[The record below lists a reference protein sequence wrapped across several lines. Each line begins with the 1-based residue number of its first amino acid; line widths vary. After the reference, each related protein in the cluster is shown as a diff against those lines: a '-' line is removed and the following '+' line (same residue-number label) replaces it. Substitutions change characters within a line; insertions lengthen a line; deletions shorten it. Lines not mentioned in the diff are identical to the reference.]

1 MSSYDLEE
9 QEQLA
14 RLKAFWHDHGTTILA
29 AVVAVL
35 VAVAGWRVWGW
46 YQTSQSTRASAI
58 YGELQKAAGAADQ
71 NKVRDLAGTLLESHP
86 RSIYAAL
93 AALISAKVQFDAGDL
108 KTARAQL
115 QWAVDQAR
123 EPEVQAVARLRLAAV
138 LIDEKAYDDALKVLA
153 VKPEPAFEAL
163 FEESRGDVLQ
173 AQGKS
178 AEAKAAYQSALG
190 KTASGNAVG
199 RELIQLKLDALGG

>member
-1 MSSYDLEE
+1 MSTYDLEE

-14 RLKAFWHDHGTTILA
+14 KLKAYWNDYGTTILA

-35 VAVAGWRVWGW
+35 VALAGWRVWGW
-46 YQTSQSTRASAI
+46 YQASQSAQASAI
-58 YGELQKAAGAADQ
+58 YSELQKAAGASDQ
-71 NKVRDLAGTLLESHP
+71 KKVRDLAGTLFESHP
-86 RSIYAAL
+86 RSIYATL

-115 QWAVDQAR
+115 QWAVDRAR
-123 EPEVQAVARLRLAAV
+123 EPEIQAVARLRLAAV
-138 LIDEKAYDDALKVLA
+138 MLDEKAYDEALRVLA
-153 VKPEPAFEAL
+153 AKPEPAFEAL
-163 FEESRGDVLQ
+163 FEEARGDVLQ

-178 AEAKAAYQSALG
+178 AEAKAAYQAALG
-190 KTASGNAVG
+190 KTASGDAVG